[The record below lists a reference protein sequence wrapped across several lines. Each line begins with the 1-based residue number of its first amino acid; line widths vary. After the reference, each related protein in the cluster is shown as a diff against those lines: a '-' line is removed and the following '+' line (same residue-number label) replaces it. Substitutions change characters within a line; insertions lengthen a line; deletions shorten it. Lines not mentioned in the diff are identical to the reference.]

1 MPADFQLP
9 AGAIGRFAVVKL
21 WPEIKT
27 AEDECIAR
35 LKIAAQAMHVEC
47 IEIHADGSL
56 IASPAVK
63 VSKQYV
69 DFVIHLHY
77 DTPKRYDAFSF
88 VALWNPVR
96 FYHEWG
102 YARCS
107 RNLTTHDDFISCSSD
122 AADDHVARMVRH
134 TPTHLPPDFRL
145 YHSTAGVIHPPGLG
159 DGKLFYAGINWE
171 AITGGKSRH
180 GEVLK
185 RLDKSGLLRIYGPQ
199 IFQGVRVWAGYD
211 SYVREVPFDGVSMI
225 DEIAKAGI
233 ALVLS
238 SQPHKES
245 ALMSNRLFESIAAG
259 ALVICDENPFA
270 RRFFGDSLLYI
281 DIRSSV
287 EVMLADVSR
296 HLEWATT
303 HRMQALAMIAKAQ
316 AIFTAHFT
324 LSRNLQDLYAGLAAR
339 KQLLRDRQNPPAAP
353 PLHVRLHLL
362 MPFFSEAILQAHI
375 ESVRVQEYRD
385 FTAAL
390 VIDAV
395 TASRYRKKIGAALTA
410 SGLSIDVI
418 EIPFQTLGLHP
429 DIKARRRLGEVLHEL
444 LVAAIGAD
452 AFMVVAPNET
462 LFSNHVGALAGAL
475 QRDPMLDCAATA
487 ALLKDGDAPMH
498 AVHELIDFGH
508 VNRLGPPGYGRFLFR
523 MAAIPGDIHISLPY
537 LDGRPLAVLAG
548 GNRIGQQMTASV
560 TIDLLNEFPERTW
573 DEAAENEIIRDFSP
587 DAFRLATGFGPR
599 PLAHH
604 MAPGEGLPPKMT
616 AGQFVRRLLNRR
628 WVGLQVQA
636 IRKHGLSNRMQVFK
650 RKFGL

>member
-1 MPADFQLP
+1 MAGDFQLP
-9 AGAIGRFAVVKL
+9 AGVVGRFAVVKL

-35 LKIAAQAMHVEC
+35 LKIAAKAMRVEC

-56 IASPAVK
+56 IDSPSVK
-63 VSKQYV
+63 VSKHTV

-88 VALWNPVR
+88 VALWNPLR

-134 TPTHLPPDFRL
+134 AATHLPPYFRL

-211 SYVREVPFDGVSMI
+211 SYVREVPFDGISMI

-245 ALMSNRLFESIAAG
+245 SLMSNRLFESIAAG

-270 RRFFGDSLLYI
+270 KRFFGDCLLYI
-281 DIRSSV
+281 DIRSPV
-287 EVMLADVSR
+287 EVMLADVTR

-303 HRMQALAMIAKAQ
+303 HRAQALAMIAKSQ
-316 AIFTAHFT
+316 AIFKEHFT
-324 LSRNLQDLYAGLAAR
+324 LTRNLHDLYAGLAAR
-339 KQLLRDRQNPPAAP
+339 KQVLRDRQNPPAAP
-353 PLHVRLHLL
+353 ALHVRMHLL
-362 MPFFSEAILQAHI
+362 MPVFSEAVLQAHI
-375 ESVRVQEYRD
+375 ESVRVQEYRE
-385 FTAAL
+385 FAAVL

-395 TASRYRKKIGAALTA
+395 GAARDRKRIAAVVAA
-410 SGLSIDVI
+410 SGLSIGIV
-418 EIPFQTLGLHP
+418 EIAFQTKGLHAGVT
-429 DIKARRRLGEVLHEL
+429 ARRRLGEVLHEL

-452 AFMVVAPNET
+452 GFMVVAPNET
-462 LFSNHVGALAGAL
+462 LFSNHVAALAGAL

-498 AVHELIDFGH
+498 SVHELIDFGH

-523 MAAIPGDIHISLPY
+523 MAAIPSDIHIALPY

-548 GNRIGQQMTASV
+548 GNRIGQQLTASV

-573 DEAAENEIIRDFSP
+573 DEAAENEVIRDFSP

-599 PLAHH
+599 PMAHH
-604 MAPGEGLPPKMT
+604 MAPGTGEPPRMT

-636 IRKHGLSNRMQVFK
+636 IRKHGLSNRLQVFK